1 MFDSIFEAVSLII
14 IALASGFFFH
24 RRGLRYLQYLQQ
36 EDYEGERFWKWCQ
49 NKHAFDRRGTG
60 AAVVGGILTGIITGV
75 SIRGG
80 YLAGALFAIVLI
92 QRALYEE
99 DPRQDAKVKL
109 RLTERAKRIF
119 GYAESLNAL
128 VLLLLIPVAFYLGR
142 LALPFYWLIQVMVF
156 QFHPLFLIVA
166 KVLLDPS
173 EKKLQEGFADEARKK
188 MAEMRPIVIGITG
201 SYGKTSTKV
210 ILNEILGAVA
220 PTFSTPRSI
229 NSYMGMTREIRERLK
244 YYHRYAIV
252 EMGAYYIGSIRR
264 MCGLTPPSVGI
275 ITAVGEMHLDRFGT
289 PENVFKA
296 KSELAQAVP
305 ADGILICNGDYEY
318 CRKMAAENKKKT
330 TLLYGLDESKGPLD
344 AVMFDIRTSEQGSTF
359 KIRYNGKQYEGFTKL
374 LSKPL
379 LSNVLGAFTLAMALG
394 IAPEIILAA
403 IRNVKTES
411 NRLEPVRT
419 TLSGLYPVS
428 NVTNGKKQ
436 SEQVLRLNDAFN
448 SNPIGFKAALDVLGE
463 IPGKRKILVTPGM
476 IELAERQAVENE
488 AAAKRAASV
497 CDFVVVVGETNK
509 DPLIK
514 GLKEGGLPSEK
525 IECKATMKEALSHL
539 ASEYCGEGD
548 VVLIENDL
556 PDIYEATP
564 KF

>member
-1 MFDSIFEAVSLII
+1 VFDSIFEVVSLVII
-14 IALASGFFFH
+14 GLASGFFFH

-49 NKHAFDRRGTG
+49 NKQAFDRRGTAA
-60 AAVVGGILTGIITGV
+60 AAVAGILTG
-75 SIRGG
+75 SIAGLSVRGG
-80 YLAGALFAIVLI
+80 CLAGALCAVLLVY
-92 QRALYEE
+92 RALHEE

-109 RLTERAKRIF
+109 RLTERAQRIF

-128 VLLLLIPVAFYLGR
+128 VLLLLIPIAFSFGR
-142 LALPFYWLIQVMVF
+142 LALPFYWFIQVMVF
-156 QFHPLFLIVA
+156 QFHPLFLILA
-166 KVLLDPS
+166 KVLLDPG
-173 EKKLQEGFADEARKK
+173 EKQLQEGFANEARKK
-188 MAEMRPIVIGITG
+188 IAEVKPITIGITG

-220 PTFSTPRSI
+220 PTFTTPRSI
-229 NSYMGMTREIRERLK
+229 NSYMGVTREIRERMK
-244 YYHRYAIV
+244 DYHRYAII

-264 MCGLTPPSVGI
+264 MCTLTPPTVAI
-275 ITAVGEMHLDRFGT
+275 VTAVGEMHLDRFGS

-296 KSELAQAVP
+296 KSELAQSVP
-305 ADGILICNGDYEY
+305 ADGILICNGDYDY
-318 CRKMAAENKKKT
+318 CRKMAADNKKKT
-330 TLLYGLDESKGPLD
+330 TLLYGFDESKGPLD
-344 AVMFDIRTSEQGSTF
+344 AVMFDVKTTEQGSTF
-359 KIRYNGKQYEGFTKL
+359 KIRYGGKQYEGFTKL

-394 IAPEIILAA
+394 LSPEIVLAA

-419 TLSGLYPVS
+419 NLSGLAPI
-428 NVTNGKKQ
+428 TNGANGKST
-436 SEQVLRLNDAFN
+436 SEQILRLNDAFN

-476 IELAERQAVENE
+476 VELADRQAVENE
-488 AAAKRAASV
+488 AAAKRAAAV

-509 DPLIK
+509 DPLLK
-514 GLKEGGLPSEK
+514 GLKDGGLPSEK
-525 IECKATMKEALSHL
+525 IEWKASMKEALGHL
-539 ASEYCGEGD
+539 ASQYCSEGD

>member
-1 MFDSIFEAVSLII
+1 VFDSIFEAASLII

-60 AAVVGGILTGIITGV
+60 AAIVSGIVTGITAGV
-75 SIRGG
+75 SARGG
-80 YLAGALFAIVLI
+80 YLAGALFAVLLV
-92 QRALYEE
+92 QRAFFEE
-99 DPRQDAKVKL
+99 DPRLDAKVKL

-119 GYAESLNAL
+119 GYAESINAL
-128 VLLLLIPVAFYLGR
+128 VLVLLIPIAFAFGR
-142 LALPFYWLIQVMVF
+142 LAMPFYWFIQVLVF
-156 QFHPLFLIVA
+156 QFHPLFLILA
-166 KVLLDPS
+166 KVLLDPG
-173 EKKLQEGFADEARKK
+173 EAKLQEGFADEARQKI
-188 MAEMRPIVIGITG
+188 AEMKPIVIGITG

-220 PTFSTPRSI
+220 PTFTTPRSI
-229 NSYMGMTREIRERLK
+229 NSYMGVTREIRERLK
-244 YYHRYAIV
+244 YYHRYAII

-264 MCGLTPPSVGI
+264 MCSLTPPSVAI
-275 ITAVGEMHLDRFGT
+275 VTAVGEMHLERFGSA
-289 PENVFKA
+289 ENVFKA

-305 ADGILICNGDYEY
+305 ADGILICNGDYEF
-318 CRKMAAENKKKT
+318 CRRMAAENKKKT
-330 TLLYGLDESKGPLD
+330 TLLYGFDESKGPLD
-344 AVMFDIRTSEQGSTF
+344 AIMFDVKTSENGSTF
-359 KIRYNGKQYEGFTKL
+359 KIKFRGKQYEGSTKL

-379 LSNVLGAFTLAMALG
+379 LSNVLGSFCLAMALG
-394 IAPEIILAA
+394 ISPEIILAA

-419 TLSGLYPVS
+419 NLSGLAPIS
-428 NVTNGKKQ
+428 NGANGKS

-476 IELAERQAVENE
+476 IELADRQAVENE

-509 DPLIK
+509 DPLLK

-525 IECKATMKEALSHL
+525 IECKASMKEALSHL
-539 ASEYCGEGD
+539 ASEYCSEGD